1 VRRSSLMYHAA
12 TQMQKDLRKARRA
25 LRIALKSTSFS
36 TSEWDGVTEDEIAE
50 FKRICKELKV

>member
-1 VRRSSLMYHAA
+1 MYHAA